1 MYQITDPFLRKQMA
15 KDGIFWSRYQ
25 IPSDHRIFQVCTK
38 LRRAGVIA
46 GQFIDQHSVTN
57 IILTE
62 GSRPLPI
69 RAMREFQTH
78 FQSHTDATNIIKQN
92 STREDE
98 DLDDDMEIEQILP
111 IAAAAPAPATSPPAE
126 SSPAV
131 NNSRIID
138 IP

>member
-1 MYQITDPFLRKQMA
+1 MMYQITDPFLRKQMA

-78 FQSHTDATNIIKQN
+78 FQGHTDATNIITQN

-98 DLDDDMEIEQILP
+98 DMDDDMEIEQILL
-111 IAAAAPAPATSPPAE
+111 APATSPPAK

-131 NNSRIID
+131 TNSKIID